1 MMTLF
6 DFIYYIGSGV
16 AFIMGAIGLYD
27 ANNKLPKE
35 EQSKAGV
42 IVCSLFCASL
52 SWAVPIWWIGFEIY
66 KRLGNIDDVYKHYPV
81 VIEENQQL
89 KELLISAKDII
100 EWYSTESGYI
110 DLPTKDLLT
119 KINNAIGEKR

>member
-1 MMTLF
+1 MTVW

-16 AFIMGAIGLYD
+16 AFIMGTIGLYD

-35 EQSKAGV
+35 EQCIAGV
-42 IVCSLFCASL
+42 ICGALISAIL
-52 SWAVPIWWIGFEIY
+52 SWAVPIWWLGFEIY

-89 KELLISAKDII
+89 KELLRECRYLLKEYDNYFSWDDSVKSCRLI
-100 EWYSTESGYI
+100 ES
-110 DLPTKDLLT
+110 
-119 KINNAIGEKR
+119 INNAIGEK